1 MTVSKTASR
10 NLEHGLT
17 QITPELLL
25 KAYAFGVFPMA
36 KSRTEQDVHWVQ
48 PKERGIIPL
57 DQFHVPRSLRKV
69 LRKGIFEIRTDS
81 AFDAVI
87 EGCAESGP
95 NREDTWINDQIVE
108 LFTDL
113 FDAGLA
119 HSVETWIDD
128 KLVGGLYGL
137 AMGSVFFGESMFTRR
152 DNASKVA
159 LCHLVA
165 IMKEGGYR
173 LLDTQFITDH
183 LAQFG
188 AVEIDH
194 KDYMKELGVALGHL
208 GRFGLPLP
216 YSEIERLL
224 FSQSRIQ
231 TS

>member
-1 MTVSKTASR
+1 MIRKLIVR
-10 NLEHGLT
+10 NLEHPLT
-17 QITPELLL
+17 QVTPELLL

-36 KSRTEQDVHWVQ
+36 KSRTERDFDWVQ
-48 PKERGIIPL
+48 PTERGIIPL
-57 DQFHVPRSLRKV
+57 DRFHVPRSLRKV
-69 LRKGIFEIRTDS
+69 LRQGIFKVRTDS
-81 AFDAVI
+81 AFGAVI
-87 EGCAESGP
+87 EGCAESSP
-95 NREDTWINDQIVE
+95 NREDTWINDKIIE
-108 LFTDL
+108 LFTQL

-128 KLVGGLYGL
+128 ELVGGLYGL

-183 LAQFG
+183 LEQFG
-188 AVEIDH
+188 AVAIDQ
-194 KDYMKELGVALGHL
+194 KYYMKELENALGHP
-208 GRFGLPLP
+208 GRFGHPLP

-224 FSQSRIQ
+224 FSQSRTH

>member
-1 MTVSKTASR
+1 
-10 NLEHGLT
+10 LT

-36 KSRTEQDVHWVQ
+36 KSRTEQDVYWVQ

-57 DQFHVPRSLRKV
+57 NQFHVPRSLRKV
-69 LRKGIFEIRTDS
+69 LRKGIFEVRTDS
-81 AFDAVI
+81 AFEAVI

-119 HSVETWIDD
+119 HSVETWIDGE
-128 KLVGGLYGL
+128 LVGGLYGL

-165 IMKEGGYR
+165 IMKEGGYH

-188 AVEIDH
+188 AIEIEH
-194 KDYMKELGVALGHL
+194 QDYMKELGDALGHL
-208 GRFGLPLP
+208 GRFGPPLP

>member
-1 MTVSKTASR
+1 VTVNKTASR
-10 NLEHGLT
+10 NLEHDLT

-36 KSRTEQDVHWVQ
+36 KSRTEQDVYWVQ

-57 DQFHVPRSLRKV
+57 NQFHVPRSLRKV
-69 LRKGIFEIRTDS
+69 LRKGIFEVRTDS
-81 AFDAVI
+81 AFEAVI

-119 HSVETWIDD
+119 HSVETWIDGE
-128 KLVGGLYGL
+128 LVGGLYGL

-165 IMKEGGYR
+165 IMKEGGYH

-188 AVEIDH
+188 AIEIEH
-194 KDYMKELGVALGHL
+194 QDYMKELGDALGHL
-208 GRFGLPLP
+208 GRFGPPLP

>member
-1 MTVSKTASR
+1 MTVNKTASR
-10 NLEHGLT
+10 NLEHDLT

-36 KSRTEQDVHWVQ
+36 KSRTEQDVYWVQ

-57 DQFHVPRSLRKV
+57 NQFHVPRSLRKV
-69 LRKGIFEIRTDS
+69 LRKGIFEVRTDS
-81 AFDAVI
+81 AFEAVI

-119 HSVETWIDD
+119 HSVETWIDGE
-128 KLVGGLYGL
+128 LVGGLYGL

-165 IMKEGGYR
+165 IMKEGGYH

-188 AVEIDH
+188 AIEIEH
-194 KDYMKELGVALGHL
+194 QDYMKELGDALGHL
-208 GRFGLPLP
+208 GRFGPPLP

>member
-1 MTVSKTASR
+1 M
-10 NLEHGLT
+10 T

-36 KSRTEQDVHWVQ
+36 KSRTEQDVYWVQ

-57 DQFHVPRSLRKV
+57 NQFHVPRSLRKV
-69 LRKGIFEIRTDS
+69 LRKGIFEVRTDS
-81 AFDAVI
+81 AFEAVI

-119 HSVETWIDD
+119 HSVETWIDGE
-128 KLVGGLYGL
+128 LVGGLYGL

-165 IMKEGGYR
+165 IMKEGGYH

-188 AVEIDH
+188 AIEIEH
-194 KDYMKELGVALGHL
+194 QDYMKELGDALGHL
-208 GRFGLPLP
+208 GRFGPPLP